1 MRRLILATQ
10 ALDAG
15 DPILG
20 AAAAKVRALAA
31 RVDEL
36 VVLTGR
42 ARPEDVPAN
51 ARVHE
56 FGATTQVGRGARF
69 AAALARELRPRPLGL
84 VAHQIPLYVLLGAP
98 LARPLGVPVALW
110 YSHPCR
116 HPLVPRAERLA
127 SVVLSVDEASF
138 PFPSRKLR
146 AIGHGIDLA
155 EWPLLPERD
164 PDGVLRVAVLGRYSR
179 IKRIETI
186 LRATALVGASVEA
199 HGELGLGDSAG
210 ERERLRA
217 LGLGAELGDALPRER
232 VPEAL
237 ARADVLVNATEGP
250 SADKVV
256 YEAAASGLAAIAS
269 SPVFADVLPEELRFD
284 GGVEELAERL
294 RALERR
300 RYPELRERV
309 AERHSVE
316 HWADAVLAALLA
328 TPSSRS
334 AQSDR

>member
-1 MRRLILATQ
+1 MRLVVATQ
-10 ALDAG
+10 KLDRS

-20 AAAAKVRALAA
+20 AAAAKVRALAE

-36 VVLTGR
+36 VVLTGS
-42 ARPEDVPAN
+42 AAPEDVPAN

-56 FGATTQVGRGARF
+56 FGAATQAARGARF
-69 AAALARELRPRPLGL
+69 LAALARELRPRPDGFL
-84 VAHQIPLYVLLGAP
+84 AHQIPLYVLLGAP

-110 YSHPCR
+110 YSHPGR
-116 HPLVPRAERLA
+116 HPLVPPAERLA
-127 SVVLSVDEASF
+127 TVVLSVDEASF

-155 EWPLLPERD
+155 EWPLLPE
-164 PDGVLRVAVLGRYSR
+164 PEPHEQLRVAVLGRYSR

-186 LRATALVGASVEA
+186 LRAAALAGARVEA
-199 HGELGLGDSAG
+199 HGELGVGDNAG
-210 ERERLRA
+210 ERDRLRG
-217 LGLGAELGDALPRER
+217 LGLDAELGDALPRAR

-256 YEAAASGLAAIAS
+256 YEAAACGVPVIAS

-284 GGVEELAERL
+284 GSVEQLADRL
-294 RALERR
+294 RALVRR
-300 RYPELRERV
+300 RRPELRERV

-316 HWADAVLAALLA
+316 HWADAVLDSL
-328 TPSSRS
+328 R
-334 AQSDR
+334 R